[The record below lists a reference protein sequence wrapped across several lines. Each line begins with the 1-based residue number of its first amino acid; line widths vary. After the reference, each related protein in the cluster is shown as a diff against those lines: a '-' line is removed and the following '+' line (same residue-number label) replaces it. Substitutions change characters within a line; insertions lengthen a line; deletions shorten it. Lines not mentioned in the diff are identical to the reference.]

1 MKNLLKKSLS
11 GKKTFVSMLAVVVV
25 LAFTAGFLS
34 SCEETV
40 TGDFAFT
47 YRVVDFEDNFDIL
60 TRSIDEGFQQAG
72 FTLIATHM
80 WQISGEKKACQNKAK
95 ATFQNRCKEI
105 DTNRKNIPGVSILA
119 LKGVTVKLINYF
131 DNQAEIDSYTFVEDD
146 PE

>member
-11 GKKTFVSMLAVVVV
+11 GRKTIVSMLAVVAV
-25 LAFTAGFLS
+25 LAFTTGFLS

-47 YRVVDFEDNFDIL
+47 YKLVNFEDYNDIL
-60 TRSIDEGFQQAG
+60 KYSIDEGFQQAG
-72 FTLIATHM
+72 FTSIALHT
-80 WQISGEKKACQNKAK
+80 WKISGEKKACINKAK

-105 DTNRKNIPGVSILA
+105 DTNRKNIPVVRILA